1 MNNEIKHTSSLLN
14 NWLNFPDDYLFT
26 ITEAARIVNMH
37 ENTLRRWD
45 RQGKLVTFKTF
56 GNVRRYKKSQ
66 LVKFLGIKTA
76 VNKNL
81 ISNQLTKKT
90 NKDKLTIVYGRVSS
104 HDQRNDLIIQVE
116 LLENYAIQNGWKCE
130 VFQEIASGLNLKR
143 KQFRKI
149 VDLIQNN

>member
-37 ENTLRRWD
+37 ENTLKRWD

-56 GNVRRYKKSQ
+56 GNVRIYKKSQ

-81 ISNQLTKKT
+81 ISNQLTKTT
-90 NKDKLTIVYGRVSS
+90 NKNKLTIVYGCVSS
-104 HDQRNDLIIQVE
+104 HDKRNDLMTQVE
-116 LLENYAIQNGWKCE
+116 LLENYAIKMAGNTK
-130 VFQEIASGLNLKR
+130 FFKKLHLA
-143 KQFRKI
+143 
-149 VDLIQNN
+149 